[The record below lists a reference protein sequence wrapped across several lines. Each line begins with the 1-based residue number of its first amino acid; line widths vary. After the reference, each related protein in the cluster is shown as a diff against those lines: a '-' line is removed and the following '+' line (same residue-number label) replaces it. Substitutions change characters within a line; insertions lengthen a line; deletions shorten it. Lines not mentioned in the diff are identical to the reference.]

1 MNARLRGEAEEDERR
16 KKKRNASG
24 RFSPHGATC
33 RFGQW
38 GRCARDWPASLAALA
53 QKEGD
58 SAYISITWR
67 LLRPQ
72 MDGCRGCFLLRAD
85 VPPELSTAPCPLFE
99 KGKLFSYISPR
110 TQDSSSGL
118 FCPAGF
124 FCFRFTAASAGSTY
138 PSPRIQA
145 NALRT
150 PFPCT
155 AEGRVSR
162 MDPMRAQVITSTNRS
177 PPFQP
182 FQRPRLTP
190 DFHAESTAARKKY
203 RKRLRLLLRNT
214 NGNPAA
220 APLRKNRCV
229 GRTDRGSVEFQRQ
242 MLPHAE
248 PTEAERMAVKEMIR
262 FDRLLT
268 EVMG

>member
-1 MNARLRGEAEEDERR
+1 M
-16 KKKRNASG
+16 G
-24 RFSPHGATC
+24 RP
-33 RFGQW
+33 
-38 GRCARDWPASLAALA
+38 AALVNGA
-53 QKEGD
+53 GVPV
-58 SAYISITWR
+58 IGRR
-67 LLRPQ
+67 LLLLWPGRKAVPLTSAS
-72 MDGCRGCFLLRAD
+72 RGDYQDRRWTAVVVASCFLLLAD